1 MRRDER
7 IEESAKQADGESDPL
22 IGIGMAAVTSN
33 DGSIQSRQ
41 RLKSF
46 WQGLTEKRDAHGSV
60 PSRKAH
66 ISLMFGQ
73 LVALVATS
81 MNAASFTLEY
91 GLNKVFPL
99 FLMFWS
105 YLILSFHLYRNIGDN
120 TFRST
125 PLSADDASYRLFCL
139 KLRAPWWYYLCLS
152 VMDVGPNY
160 LALLAM
166 NRTSL
171 TSATLLGSL
180 TIPSTMFFCRLLL
193 RKEYR
198 PFHFVGVVLCM
209 MGGTI
214 TVLTDKNANS
224 EDAAHPDSFYG
235 DILCILAALGYGI
248 GDAAAELSSKHID
261 RVEYVGMIGLFG
273 MMWCLV
279 LFPIIEWDHVVDL
292 FADGK
297 RFISAMIVILWYITS
312 LVGYYVLESL
322 FLKKSDATLLNL
334 SLQTSNFWA
343 ILFSAIVFHEVP
355 ELQFFVA
362 VSLVTGGVACYELR
376 GNLSATSLVE
386 DEAPSQRLEEEI
398 QNYKTL
404 ERI

>member
-1 MRRDER
+1 MLRKER
-7 IEESAKQADGESDPL
+7 IEENFKQAVIESDPL
-22 IGIGMAAVTSN
+22 MGIGMVSGTST
-33 DGSIQSRQ
+33 DVSIESCQ
-41 RLKSF
+41 RKKSF
-46 WQGLTEKRDAHGSV
+46 WEDLEERRDTHG
-60 PSRKAH
+60 PIPTRKAQF
-66 ISLMFGQ
+66 SLIFGQ

-105 YLILSFHLYRNIGDN
+105 YMILSCHLYWSSSEN
-120 TFRST
+120 TLGNT
-125 PLSADDASYRLFCL
+125 PLSVGDASYRFFCV
-139 KLRAPWWYYLCLS
+139 KLRAPWWYYLVLS
-152 VMDVGPNY
+152 VLDVGPNY

-193 RKEYR
+193 RKDYR
-198 PFHFVGVVLCM
+198 PFHFVGVVFCM
-209 MGGTI
+209 MGGIITI
-214 TVLTDKNANS
+214 LMDKNAKS
-224 EDAAHPDSFYG
+224 EDADHPDSFYG
-235 DILCILAALGYGI
+235 DILCVLAALGYGI
-248 GDAAAELSSKHID
+248 GDAAAELCSKHIS

-279 LFPIIEWDHVVDL
+279 MFPIYEWEHVVDL
-292 FADGK
+292 FADTK
-297 RFISAMIVILWYITS
+297 RFFSTMGVMLWYIVS

-343 ILFSAIVFHEVP
+343 VLFSVIVFHEVP
-355 ELQFFVA
+355 ELQFYVA
-362 VSLVTGGVACYELR
+362 VSMVTGGVACYELR
-376 GNLSATSLVE
+376 GNLSSECLVE
-386 DEAPSQRLEEEI
+386 NGGPSQRLTEAR
-398 QNYKTL
+398 QNYNTL
-404 ERI
+404 DSI